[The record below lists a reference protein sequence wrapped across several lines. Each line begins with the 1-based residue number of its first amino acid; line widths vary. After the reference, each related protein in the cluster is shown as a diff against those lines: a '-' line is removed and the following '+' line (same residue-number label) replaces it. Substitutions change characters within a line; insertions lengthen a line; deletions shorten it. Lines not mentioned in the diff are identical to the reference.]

1 MKVHAMERGFTLLE
15 LLISFL
21 LLAVFT
27 AIAVPSFQAFIARN
41 KVKSA
46 SEQLQSALLYARSE
60 AVKRSQTIMLSCNS
74 GGCQQG
80 WVVATTASPTI
91 QLAVQNTF
99 NDSYLTISGGTT
111 ASINRNGR
119 AAAAVSFN
127 VTRTDQ
133 GTQRCVKLYLSGV
146 TDVSDSGC

>member
-46 SEQLQSALLYARSE
+46 SEQLQAALFYARSE
-60 AVKRSQTIMLSCNS
+60 AVKRSQTIKLSCKS

-80 WVVATTASPTI
+80 WVVATIASPTI
-91 QLAVQNTF
+91 QLAVQNAF
-99 NDSYLTISGGTT
+99 NDNYLTISGDS

-119 AAAAVSFN
+119 ATAVVSFN
-127 VTRTDQ
+127 VARTDQ
-133 GTQRCVKLYLSGV
+133 GLQRCVKLYLSGV

>member
-1 MKVHAMERGFTLLE
+1 MKAQAKERGFTLLE
-15 LLISFL
+15 LVIAFL

-27 AIAVPSFQAFIARN
+27 AMAVPSFQAFVARN

-46 SEQLQSALLYARSE
+46 SEQLQSALFYARSE
-60 AVKRSQTIMLSCNS
+60 AVKRSQTVTLSCNG

-91 QLAVQNTF
+91 QLAVQDAF
-99 NDSYLTISGGTT
+99 NDSYLAISGSTT

-146 TDVSDSGC
+146 TDVSDVGC